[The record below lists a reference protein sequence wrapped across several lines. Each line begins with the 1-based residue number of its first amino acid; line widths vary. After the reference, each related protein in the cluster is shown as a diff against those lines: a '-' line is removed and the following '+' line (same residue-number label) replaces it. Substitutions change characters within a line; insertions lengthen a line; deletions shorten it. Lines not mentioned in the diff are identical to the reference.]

1 MKLLHRNFLLLIFL
15 ALLTTSFSCKVEGI
29 GSDKMDTMRENRW
42 KWIKSAIFDY
52 EVDESLN
59 CFCVIAGKHHLVVV
73 DDHVVSA
80 TNSQGE
86 AVANPA
92 QHFKTI
98 DQLFKFIEE
107 SLKKNPARADIT
119 YDSTYGYPKS
129 IYIDFDERMAD
140 EEMGYELSNF
150 EKK

>member
-1 MKLLHRNFLLLIFL
+1 MKLIYKNSFLLLLF
-15 ALLTTSFSCKVEGI
+15 ALLLPSFSCKVEGLQ
-29 GSDKMDTMRENRW
+29 SDKMDTMRENRW

-59 CFCVIAGKHHLVVV
+59 CFCVIAGKHQLLVV
-73 DDHVVSA
+73 DNHVVSA

-86 AVANPA
+86 AVANPT
-92 QHFKTI
+92 QYFKTV
-98 DQLFKFIEE
+98 DQLFQFIEE